1 MSAAS
6 TLTNEIIG
14 FIYKQG
20 GYAWRAN
27 SVGVW
32 DAKKNVHR
40 AGAKKG
46 VSDVLACYRGVLVAL
61 EVKIGAD
68 RLRPEQ
74 EGFLANVRHVGG
86 KAFVAKTFEGF
97 QETWRQEVAGISVL
111 PEPGVVVFPETGV
124 IH

>member
-14 FIYKQG
+14 FVYRQG

-27 SVGVW
+27 SVGVY
-32 DAKKNVHR
+32 DQKKGAYR
-40 AGAKKG
+40 TGAKKG
-46 VSDVLACYRGVLVAL
+46 VSDVLACYHGVLVAI

-74 EGFLANVRHVGG
+74 EGFLANVRHAGG

-97 QETWRQEVAGISVL
+97 QETWRQEVAGL
-111 PEPGVVVFPETGV
+111 PHPAGLVPPVVN
-124 IH
+124 